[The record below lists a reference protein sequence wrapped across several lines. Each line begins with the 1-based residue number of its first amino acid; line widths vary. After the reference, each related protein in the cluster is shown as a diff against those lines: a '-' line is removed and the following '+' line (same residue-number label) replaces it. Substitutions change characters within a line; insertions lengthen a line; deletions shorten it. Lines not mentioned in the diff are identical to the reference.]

1 MVYYFTGED
10 VKASVANLNP
20 SAQKYSSHLTNTIFT
35 VNENDI
41 LKLKG
46 SV

>member
-1 MVYYFTGED
+1 VYYSIDED
-10 VKASVANLNP
+10 GKARVANLNP
-20 SAQKYSSHLTNTIFT
+20 SAQRHSSHLTNTIFT
-35 VNENDI
+35 VNENYI